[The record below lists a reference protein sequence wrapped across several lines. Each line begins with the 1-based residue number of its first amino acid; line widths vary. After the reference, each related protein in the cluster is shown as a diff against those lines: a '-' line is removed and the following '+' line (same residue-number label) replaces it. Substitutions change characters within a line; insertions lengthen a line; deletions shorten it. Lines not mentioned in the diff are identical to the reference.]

1 VKRSTLLLLLALVLS
16 GGVFGAWYA
25 KLGPFAQRPAAAAQ
39 NAPMSPGAR
48 PAPVV
53 ETAQVQIEAVSD
65 EVEALGTLLANESVA
80 IAPEIAGRLTSLGF
94 REGDRVSKGQTLVE
108 LDTGI
113 LQQELKQAEVDLGLA
128 KDVFQRANSL
138 AERGSGTRVSLEQAE
153 AQRAAAEVR
162 VALAQERLQKAT
174 IQAPINGIVGL
185 RAVSAGSYL
194 TPGQTVVTLTDID
207 PIKVD
212 FRVPELLL
220 QSVKVGQKI
229 RVTVDAIQGR
239 TFDGEVYA
247 IDPVVDVNGRAIR
260 LRALIPNADL
270 ALRPGL
276 FARVAIVTKTRDE
289 ALIVPESAVIP
300 DGNAKAVY
308 VVDDG
313 KVKLT
318 RVTLGKRLPGRVEV
332 TEGLKAGHRIVT
344 AGQIRLRDGA
354 PVELA
359 RPQAQAK
366 IGVTQ

>member
-1 VKRSTLLLLLALVLS
+1 MKRSTVVLVLALVLI
-16 GGVFGAWYA
+16 GGAFGAWYA
-25 KLGPFAQRPAAAAQ
+25 QLGPFARQATNAAPQSAAG
-39 NAPMSPGAR
+39 AGAR

-53 ETAQVQIEAVSD
+53 ETAQVQVGAVSD

-94 REGDRVSKGQTLVE
+94 KEGDRVSKGQILVE

-113 LQQELKQAEVDLGLA
+113 LEQELKQAEVDLGLA
-128 KDVFQRANSL
+128 RDTFQRASSL

-162 VALAQERLQKAT
+162 VALAKERLQKAT

-185 RAVSAGSYL
+185 RAVSVGSYL

-229 RVTVDAIQGR
+229 RVTVDAIPGR
-239 TFDGEVYA
+239 SFDGEVYA

-260 LRALIPNADL
+260 LRALIPNKDL

-276 FARVAIVTKTRDE
+276 FARVAIVTGTRPQ
-289 ALIVPESAVIP
+289 ALTVPESAVIP
-300 DGNAKAVY
+300 DGNAKAVF
-308 VVDDG
+308 VVEDA
-313 KVKLT
+313 KAKLT
-318 RVTLGKRLPGRVEV
+318 RVTLGKRLPGSVEV
-332 TEGLKAGHRIVT
+332 TEGLKAGQRVVT

-354 PVELA
+354 PVQVA
-359 RPQAQAK
+359 QPQARAE
-366 IGVTQ
+366 IGVAR